1 MIPFEHHI
9 QEGAADMAKKKA
21 KIGGGE
27 NTAVLYARVSTLGQ
41 AEHGVSLDAQ
51 IERLQSYAHAN
62 GLDVV
67 AVLVETGVSGGVP
80 LGERPQGG
88 KLIEMVESGEVRNI
102 ICWKLDRCFR
112 SASDALVVTERW
124 DKIGAAFHVVDLFGG
139 QAMNTASPMGKL
151 LFTMTAAF
159 AELEKNLISERT
171 RSALSHKRAHGKVFG
186 STPYGQDRLG
196 DDLYANPEEQSII
209 ERMRAMRESGA
220 TLRAIADALN
230 DDGIP
235 SKRGGTWYASSIRC
249 VLENG
254 VERSGAFDGGD
265 VAYGA

>member
-1 MIPFEHHI
+1 MIPFEHYI
-9 QEGAADMAKKKA
+9 QEGAAGMAKKKA
-21 KIGGGE
+21 KIGGE
-27 NTAVLYARVSTLGQ
+27 NTSVLYARVSTLEQ
-41 AEHGVSLDAQ
+41 AEHGVSLEAQ

-80 LGERPQGG
+80 LGDRPQGG
-88 KLIEMVESGEVRNI
+88 KLVGMVERGEVRNI

-112 SASDALVVTERW
+112 SASDALTVTERW
-124 DKIGAAFHVVDLFGG
+124 DRIGAAFHVVDLFGG

-171 RSALSHKRAHGKVFG
+171 RSALAHKKAHGKVFG

-209 ERMRAMRESGA
+209 ERMRDMRENGA
-220 TLRAIADALN
+220 TLRAIADTLN
-230 DDGIP
+230 GDGVP
-235 SKRGGTWYASSIRC
+235 SKRGGAWYASSVRC
-249 VLENG
+249 VLENA
-254 VERSGAFDGGD
+254 V
-265 VAYGA
+265 